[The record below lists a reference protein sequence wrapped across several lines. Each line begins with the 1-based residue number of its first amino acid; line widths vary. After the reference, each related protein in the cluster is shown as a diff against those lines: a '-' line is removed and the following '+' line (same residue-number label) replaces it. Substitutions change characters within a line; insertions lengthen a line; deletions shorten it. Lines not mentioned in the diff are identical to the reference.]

1 MTSIKKKIMISM
13 GLAVAG
19 FVLLVGL
26 VSIFLNYRSSNA
38 QLELSMKGTVDVTA
52 DRISQQL
59 QAYKNIVVSFGMR
72 QDIADPATP
81 VAEKQEALD
90 NWVEEYDMVRGN
102 ILERDGDSL
111 FDGNNYAGRE
121 YFQQALQ
128 GNVYISEPTLSK
140 VTGEYSIMAAAPLW
154 QNGQAGGTVAGVVYF
169 VP

>member
-81 VAEKQEALD
+81 C
-90 NWVEEYDMVRGN
+90 
-102 ILERDGDSL
+102 
-111 FDGNNYAGRE
+111 GR
-121 YFQQALQ
+121 
-128 GNVYISEPTLSK
+128 K
-140 VTGEYSIMAAAPLW
+140 
-154 QNGQAGGTVAGVVYF
+154 AGGAG
-169 VP
+169 